1 MASTDKGISLND
13 NSIPEAIRKHLHS
26 LAEAEGKH
34 DNPEYLD
41 ELYRVWQKKAVVF
54 HQACDDAGLQLLD
67 SLELQDE
74 RGFLVLTYSGSLLS
88 MGPRV
93 FNTQGRGGR
102 WSEYSSIKL
111 RTDVPDIIMEKDAD
125 IAANV
130 SLEYGVKL
138 NAQRLKS
145 TSPVYILAVCPPGIS
160 SEEQDKRIRESS
172 IYITTA
178 FMKYNR
184 TLQLDR
190 DNVPDQFTM
199 KSMTRYIAKKHN
211 LTGNEARLLIDD
223 FLTLVETGMLLG
235 ESVPLG
241 KIGRFSVKIRGA
253 QKARKVKHPGTGEE
267 MVIEAKPS
275 MGVPK
280 ISFSSYLKERAATLG
295 DRPGQEP
302 GGDYAPER
310 DDDDSGED

>member
-1 MASTDKGISLND
+1 MASTENGSDRHSD
-13 NSIPEAIRKHLHS
+13 SIPEPIRRHLLS

-34 DNPEYLD
+34 ENTEYLE
-41 ELYRVWQKKAVVF
+41 ELRRVWQKKAVVF
-54 HQACDDAGLQLLD
+54 HQACEDAGLQLLD
-67 SLELQDE
+67 SLEHQDD

-93 FNTQGRGGR
+93 YNTQGKGGR

-125 IAANV
+125 TASDV
-130 SLEYGVKL
+130 RLEYGVKL

-145 TSPVYILAVCPPGIS
+145 TSPVYILAVCPPGIN

-253 QKARKVKHPGTGEE
+253 QNARKVKHPGTGEE
-267 MVIEAKPS
+267 MIIEPKPS

-280 ISFSSYLKERAATLG
+280 ISFSSYLKERAAGLS
-295 DRPGQEP
+295 DRDVEAGT
-302 GGDYAPER
+302 DYRSES
-310 DDDDSGED
+310 DEDSAED